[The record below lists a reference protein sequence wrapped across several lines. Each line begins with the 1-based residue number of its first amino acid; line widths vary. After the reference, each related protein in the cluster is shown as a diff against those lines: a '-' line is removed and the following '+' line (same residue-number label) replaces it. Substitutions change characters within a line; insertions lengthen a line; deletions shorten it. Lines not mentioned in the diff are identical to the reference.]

1 MYARLATFE
10 NADMSQIDELIAGID
25 ERSSG
30 TPDVPDIRRI
40 LMLLDREGGGTMG
53 ITFFETEEA
62 LRAAEPGF
70 ERLGNEIPE
79 ERRGK
84 RTSVEVYEVAFEEVA
99 DGAKAARVSSLEGA
113 PEGIDEGISFVK
125 QHIVPAVGDITGW
138 RGLVALIDRSTGKTK
153 TITLWDGPESLAASE
168 DRANTLRSEAAAA
181 LNEQIVGVERYEVA
195 LSKSLVTTLA

>member
-30 TPDVPDIRRI
+30 TPEVPDIKRI
-40 LMLLDREGGGTMG
+40 LMLLDREGSSTMG
-53 ITFFETEEA
+53 ITFFETEDA
-62 LRAAEPGF
+62 LRAAEPAF
-70 ERLGNEIPE
+70 ERMGNEIPE
-79 ERRGK
+79 EKRGK
-84 RTSVEVYEVAFEEVA
+84 RTSVEIYEVAIDEIA

-113 PEGIDEGISFVK
+113 PEGIDEGISFIK
-125 QHIVPAVGDITGW
+125 EQILPQVGDITGW
-138 RGLVALIDRSTGKTK
+138 RGLVALIDRTSGKTK

-195 LSKSLVTTLA
+195 LSKSLVATLA